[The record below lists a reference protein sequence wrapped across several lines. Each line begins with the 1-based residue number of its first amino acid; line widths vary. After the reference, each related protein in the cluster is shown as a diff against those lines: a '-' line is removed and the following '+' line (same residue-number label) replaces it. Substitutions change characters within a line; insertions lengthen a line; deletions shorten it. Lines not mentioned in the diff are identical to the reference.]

1 MTNEVT
7 LKGIGFKRALRVG
20 AFTSLAALAI
30 GCSASPEEPSS
41 AGEARSTATT
51 AADLTGSTLSAFELA
66 RPQHAPSELGDRAGK
81 VAAAFGAGSAALRA
95 AVAGAHA
102 DTGSVHAALAGGI
115 KVSHVDGNDSLQML
129 DETVT
134 RDTGSS
140 LDVGPSATGATF
152 LSVFKSLVASG
163 AVTSTGLDPASANLA
178 KLMQGEGASG
188 QSPLERVKE
197 YVYRVPRMLNGIE
210 VFGAGVDVSVH
221 RNGKLARV
229 KLYGPTVHSHVAADG
244 TETPTAAG
252 ATFTAALGQAAADKR
267 ANADYP
273 NAALKSIGLRY
284 WLPEGAAQAVVAP
297 AYLYL
302 VTPVATLNGEQV
314 KARGFYVGY
323 STRDAGGAP
332 TVWPHAAPNAKG
344 DSGK

>member
-7 LKGIGFKRALRVG
+7 LKGIGFKRALRLG
-20 AFTSLAALAI
+20 AFTGLAALAV

-41 AGEARSTATT
+41 SGDARSTATT
-51 AADLTGSTLSAFELA
+51 TADLTGTTLSAFELV
-66 RPQHAPSELGDRAGK
+66 RPAHAPSELGDRAGK
-81 VAAAFGAGSAALRA
+81 VAPVFGAGSAAARA
-95 AVAGAHA
+95 ALAGAHA

-115 KVSHVDGNDSLQML
+115 KVSHVDGNDSLQVL

-134 RDTGSS
+134 RDTRSTA
-140 LDVGPSATGATF
+140 DVGPSATGATF

-163 AVTSTGLDPASANLA
+163 AVSSVGLDPASANLA
-178 KLMQGEGASG
+178 KLMQGEGVSG

-229 KLYGPTVHSHVAADG
+229 KLYGPTVHSQIAADG
-244 TETPTAAG
+244 SETPTAVG
-252 ATFTAALGQAAADKR
+252 GTFTAALGQAAADKR
-267 ANADYP
+267 AKAEHP
-273 NAALKSIGLRY
+273 NTIVKSIGLRY
-284 WLPEGAAQAVVAP
+284 WLPEGASQAVVAP

-302 VTPVATLNGEQV
+302 VTPVATLDGEQV
-314 KARGFYVGY
+314 KGRGFYVGY
-323 STRDAGGAP
+323 STRDAGAAP
-332 TVWPHAAPNAKG
+332 TVWPSAAPNAKG
-344 DSGK
+344 DPGK